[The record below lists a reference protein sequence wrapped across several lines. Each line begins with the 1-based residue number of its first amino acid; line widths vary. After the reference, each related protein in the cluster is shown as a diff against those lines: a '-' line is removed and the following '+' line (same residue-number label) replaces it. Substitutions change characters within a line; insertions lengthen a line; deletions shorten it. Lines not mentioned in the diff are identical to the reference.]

1 MLDKQTKNM
10 KLILCIFS
18 FIALT
23 GCANNYQKFYVQRI
37 PSNEIKN
44 LNLLKNEQTPI
55 IYTSNN
61 LNRDINALRSKRY
74 AVIGTSEFNAQIEK
88 TDNAIDVA
96 KSIGATIV
104 LISNTYTDTQSAV
117 VPFFLPNTTTTT
129 TTGMITSPNSFPS
142 TFSGTSTAYGTSVV
156 PFVVNN
162 RRYDQTAV
170 YLAQSSIKPKVG
182 IFFNDL
188 TDKERKEYG
197 QNTGVVVQTV
207 VENSPAFL
215 ANIINGDLILKIDNK
230 DVINS
235 NNLVKLIGEKKLGDK
250 VSFTLIRNGNT
261 IEISLITSDSYN

>member
-1 MLDKQTKNM
+1 M
-10 KLILCIFS
+10 KILKFIFYIFS
-18 FIALT
+18 CIVLS

-37 PSNEIKN
+37 PSGDLNN
-44 LNLLKNEQTPI
+44 LNLLKKDQIPN

-74 AVIGTSEFNAQIEK
+74 SVIGTSEFNAQFEK

-117 VPFFLPNTTTTT
+117 VPFFMPNTTTTT
-129 TTGMITSPNSFPS
+129 TTGMISSPYSSPS

-162 RRYDQTAV
+162 RRYDQVAV
-170 YLAQSSIKPKVG
+170 YFAQSNVKPKVG

-197 QNTGVVVQTV
+197 QNTGVVIQTV
-207 VENSPAFL
+207 IENSPAFL
-215 ANIINGDLILKIDNK
+215 ANIVNGDLILKFDNR
-230 DVINS
+230 DVVNS
-235 NNLVKLIGEKKLGDK
+235 NNLIKLIGDKKLGEK
-250 VSFTLIRNGNT
+250 ISFTLLRNGKM
-261 IEISLITSDSYN
+261 IEISLTTSDSYN